1 MSRRND
7 KGEILSADSFLDVI
21 ANMVGIL
28 IILIVIVGVR
38 VKTGPLVAKTDVEEA
53 PRPAPMVVEPE
64 VASAEPDPD
73 YYPPL
78 AFADEPVEPP
88 PAPLPLPPLAV
99 PAALSN
105 EADSL
110 DEELARLRGQRQRVE
125 QQLIA
130 AREKSAEL
138 REAIERKQ
146 QLLREQ
152 ETLLTERRD
161 KQSAEA
167 EELEALRRQLLEMSR
182 MVRQVEATSPSTK
195 SLEHR
200 VTPIGK
206 MVEGVEHHFRVSNQ
220 RVSVIPLEPLIDRL
234 RGQVERR
241 RDTVLKTSRYVGTVG
256 PIEGYVMEY
265 TIERQGTSVLD
276 ELRYGTSVFRI
287 AITEWTLQPQHDLPA
302 ETAEQALSPGSRF
315 QQSLSRGTP
324 GGVLTFWVY
333 PDSFETFRELQKF
346 AHEHGF
352 LVAGRPLPTGVPI
365 SGSPNGSRSSA
376 Q

>member
-38 VKTGPLVAKTDVEEA
+38 VKTGPLVAKTDVVEA

-265 TIERQGTSVLD
+265 TLERQGTSVLD

-302 ETAEQALSPGSRF
+302 ETAQQALSAGSRF
-315 QQSLSRGTP
+315 QQSLSRGRP

>member
-38 VKTGPLVAKTDVEEA
+38 VKTGPLVAKTEVEESV
-53 PRPAPMVVEPE
+53 RPAPIVVEPE
-64 VASAEPDPD
+64 VSSEEADPD

-78 AFADEPVEPP
+78 AFADEPVELP

-105 EADSL
+105 EADRL
-110 DEELARLRGQRQRVE
+110 DEELARLRGQRQLVE

-138 REAIERKQ
+138 REAIERKR
-146 QLLREQ
+146 QLLGEQ
-152 ETLLTERRD
+152 EALLTERRD

-167 EELEALRRQLLEMSR
+167 EELEALRRQLLEMSQ
-182 MVRQVEATSPSTK
+182 MVRQVEATSPSAK

-287 AITEWTLQPQHDLPA
+287 AITEWTLQPQNDLPA
-302 ETAEQALSPGSRF
+302 ETAQQALSAGSRF
-315 QQSLSRGTP
+315 QQSLSRGRP